1 MTGKP
6 LSGLAAQHQFEVVAV
21 WSHKAKSPL
30 NFALSHV
37 PQFGKHG
44 GFQHVNIN
52 SSIGGVDKRT
62 AVMDV
67 GLAGFRR
74 ERVVRLM
81 DAGSE
86 VCDKLHS
93 CGR

>member
-1 MTGKP
+1 M
-6 LSGLAAQHQFEVVAV
+6 